1 MRKIE
6 EKIIATLSGGS
17 GKGVKNL
24 SRRDRVVVFG
34 NTKNYYLWNSLLFWN
49 YSKNIYYFSAR
60 GYSSQTTKSRLNA
73 ILGSFFGASITQK
86 DYKWVLSW
94 NNKNY
99 SINKTN
105 IYCIKNNKLYLCG
118 SHEEEVKPL

>member
-6 EKIIATLSGGS
+6 EKIVATLCSGEGA
-17 GKGVKNL
+17 KKL
-24 SRRDRVVVFG
+24 SCRDCVEVDG
-34 NTKNYYLWNSLLFWN
+34 NTKNYYLWDSLLFWN
-49 YSKNIYYFSAR
+49 DSENNQYFSAR

-73 ILGSFFGASITQK
+73 ILLTFFGASITQK

-94 NNKNY
+94 NDKNY
-99 SINKTN
+99 SINETN
-105 IYCIKNNKLYLCG
+105 IYCIKNNKLYRLG